1 MPKECSSRKLKLK
14 KIKYILN
21 ALVSIVFLFNR
32 FGQLNKFGNKTVERI
47 RPQNDLSTNV
57 CQMSK

>member
-1 MPKECSSRKLKLK
+1 MLKECSGRKLR

-32 FGQLNKFGNKTVERI
+32 FGQLSKFGKKTVERI
-47 RPQNDLSTNV
+47 RPQNDLRTNV